1 MSGYQ
6 TLRRWQRIEEH
17 ANKLGFMI
25 GNPKH
30 GWSSDNGDSVAIFP
44 KDDALPTFSRDAE
57 LFSGT
62 FRELEIWLA
71 GWERSQQYDMLL
83 RMTDEKRRK
92 KFEDALRERQRL
104 EAERLEKR
112 KMFAALAD
120 KTEEEVD
127 KLMKVSKTKAEKL
140 TGQTLKAPARVR
152 PSLGP
157 LLK

>member
-30 GWSSDNGDSVAIFP
+30 GWGSTDPGDMVAIFP
-44 KDDALPTFSRDAE
+44 KDQELPTFTRDAE

-71 GWERSQQYDMLL
+71 GWERAQQYDMIL
-83 RMTDEKRRK
+83 RMTDDKRRK
-92 KFEDALRERQRL
+92 KFEDAERERQRL
-104 EAERLEKR
+104 AKERIEK
-112 KMFAALAD
+112 KTMFAILANKD
-120 KTEEEVD
+120 EADV
-127 KLMKVSKTKAEKL
+127 EKIL
-140 TGQTLKAPARVR
+140 
-152 PSLGP
+152 
-157 LLK
+157 

>member
-6 TLRRWQRIEEH
+6 TLRRWQRIEDH

-30 GWSSDNGDSVAIFP
+30 GWGSTDSGDMVAIFP
-44 KDDALPTFSRDAE
+44 KDDALPTFTRDAE

-71 GWERSQQYDMLL
+71 GWERAQQYDMIL

-92 KFEDALRERQRL
+92 KFEDAERERQRI
-104 EAERLEKR
+104 
-112 KMFAALAD
+112 AAL
-120 KTEEEVD
+120 KLEQKKMWETLKQTEKEVD
-127 KLMKVSKTKAEKL
+127 N
-140 TGQTLKAPARVR
+140 G
-152 PSLGP
+152 
-157 LLK
+157 